1 MGKKGVLLHN
11 LPLLLGMAGAVL
23 VLRRRPRQRPECV
36 LALAWCAG
44 VWLIYAAAS
53 TNASGVCCSVR
64 WFVPLLA
71 PGFFLLA
78 LLLRDFPEYERDF
91 LWLSGWGA
99 VLGAVMAWGGPWRET
114 PRLAYWVVV
123 GLALAGWMWI
133 AVRRG
138 PGEAADRTWA
148 PTAFGITRR
157 PLSALPDEVTCTYMT
172 IEQVRQLYSA
182 RPFQAFDIHL
192 ADSPTCRRSAHG

>member
-1 MGKKGVLLHN
+1 MGKKGLLLHN
-11 LPLLLGMAGAVL
+11 LPLLLGLAGAVL

-71 PGFFLLA
+71 GFFLLA
-78 LLLRDFPEYERDF
+78 LLLRDFPEYERDL

-99 VLGAVMAWGGPWRET
+99 VLGAMMAWGGPWRET

-133 AVRRG
+133 ARQRHG
-138 PGEAADRTWA
+138 TPAWSE
-148 PTAFGITRR
+148 
-157 PLSALPDEVTCTYMT
+157 LSAAG
-172 IEQVRQLYSA
+172 Q
-182 RPFQAFDIHL
+182 
-192 ADSPTCRRSAHG
+192 ADSAGSAHPPARRAAQNSAA